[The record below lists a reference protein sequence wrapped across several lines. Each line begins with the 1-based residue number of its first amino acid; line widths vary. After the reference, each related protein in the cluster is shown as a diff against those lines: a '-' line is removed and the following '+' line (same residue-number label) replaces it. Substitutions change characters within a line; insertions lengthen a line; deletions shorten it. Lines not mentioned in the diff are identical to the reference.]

1 ILTTSG
7 PRAPCSPAKA
17 SREPPPNPAWAPA
30 VSPAPRARQEGPG
43 SGGRRRGLR
52 LRSPAPWC
60 RDTWSRARGA
70 PDGAAQDGCR
80 RRWDAWRVSRL
91 RLRRAASAVLTAEF
105 RFLAPSSR
113 QHRPPGLP
121 LPRSSV
127 APSDLIAG
135 VHRPAQPRIWSEPG
149 RLQARSLIAVG
160 LGIAALGFAGR
171 YAFQIWKPL
180 GQVITET
187 AKKISTPSFSSYY
200 KGGFEQKMSRRE
212 ASLILG
218 ISPSASKA
226 KIRAAHRRIMILNH
240 PDKGLLWVDL
250 LT

>member
-1 ILTTSG
+1 MAARVG
-7 PRAPCSPAKA
+7 V
-17 SREPPPNPAWAPA
+17 APA
-30 VSPAPRARQEGPG
+30 GD
-43 SGGRRRGLR
+43 GLR
-52 LRSPAPWC
+52 YA
-60 RDTWSRARGA
+60 G
-70 PDGAAQDGCR
+70 
-80 RRWDAWRVSRL
+80 
-91 RLRRAASAVLTAEF
+91 
-105 RFLAPSSR
+105 SS
-113 QHRPPGLP
+113 QP
-121 LPRSSV
+121 
-127 APSDLIAG
+127 
-135 VHRPAQPRIWSEPG
+135 PAQPSDADLDRG
-149 RLQARSLIAVG
+149 LARSLIAVG

-240 PDKGLLWVDL
+240 PDKGFLCFSFPVHCYLCTLNALLIPRSPRVQSL
-250 LT
+250 GIVEGQAEMSVPPFLVLSAKVIP